1 MVCVEEVLKIE
12 KGVERLLI
20 LVMIYF
26 NEKNLS
32 NKGRFVECKYC
43 LSQTSDLI
51 KAFVMHVSPWSFQ
64 LRIHYRKKTK
74 TKITWL
80 VMIQRLLSAKVY

>member
-1 MVCVEEVLKIE
+1 MKYVKSFNPILKLWRVYITIMCYISILIQRQMVCVEEVLKIE

-51 KAFVMHVSPWSFQ
+51 HVIVRF
-64 LRIHYRKKTK
+64 
-74 TKITWL
+74 
-80 VMIQRLLSAKVY
+80 